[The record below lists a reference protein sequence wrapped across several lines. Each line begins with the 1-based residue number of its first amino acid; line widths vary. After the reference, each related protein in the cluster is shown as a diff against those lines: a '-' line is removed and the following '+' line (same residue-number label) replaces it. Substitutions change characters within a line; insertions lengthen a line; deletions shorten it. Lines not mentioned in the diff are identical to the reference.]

1 MSARFVVLRVAA
13 MATLGACA
21 VVLSGCSESSQVI
34 RYQQGKYQGK
44 TDGKPWDNEPSPF
57 SAAGLSKGDR
67 IAWETQIKT
76 RNQNQNEY
84 QRTE

>member
-1 MSARFVVLRVAA
+1 MSARAVVLRVAA
-13 MATLGACA
+13 IATLGACA
-21 VVLSGCSESSQVI
+21 VVLTGCGESSQVI

-57 SAAGLSKGDR
+57 SASGLTKGDR

-84 QRTE
+84 QRAE

>member
-34 RYQQGKYQGK
+34 RYQQGK
-44 TDGKPWDNEPSPF
+44 
-57 SAAGLSKGDR
+57 
-67 IAWETQIKT
+67 
-76 RNQNQNEY
+76 
-84 QRTE
+84 

>member
-1 MSARFVVLRVAA
+1 MSARAVVLRVAGI
-13 MATLGACA
+13 ATVGACA
-21 VVLSGCSESSQVI
+21 LVLAGCGESSQVI

-44 TDGKPWDNEPSPF
+44 TDSKPWDNEPSPF
-57 SAAGLSKGDR
+57 SVSGLTKGDR

-84 QRTE
+84 QRAE

>member
-1 MSARFVVLRVAA
+1 MSARSVVLRVAA

-21 VVLSGCSESSQVI
+21 VVLGGCGESSQVV

-67 IAWETQIKT
+67 KSVV
-76 RNQNQNEY
+76 
-84 QRTE
+84 

>member
-1 MSARFVVLRVAA
+1 MSLRSAVQRVMAIA
-13 MATLGACA
+13 MVGACA
-21 VVLSGCSESSQVI
+21 VVLTGCGESLQVI

-44 TDGKPWDNEPSPF
+44 TDSKPWDNEPSPF
-57 SAAGLSKGDR
+57 SASGLTKGDR

>member
-1 MSARFVVLRVAA
+1 
-13 MATLGACA
+13 
-21 VVLSGCSESSQVI
+21 VI

-57 SAAGLSKGDR
+57 SVSGLTKGDR
-67 IAWETQIKT
+67 IAWETHIKT

-84 QRTE
+84 QRAE